1 MTDIINKSLRVGEYP
16 KLWKQEFIS
25 PVPKV
30 THPKTIKDLRKISST
45 SDYSK
50 VYESF
55 LKDWIMEDIS
65 PNIDIGQFGG
75 QAGMGTEH
83 MLVCLVN
90 RILTLLDNNTDPTV
104 VIAAMVDWASAFDR
118 QDPTLGIQKFL
129 KMGVR
134 TSLIP
139 VLISYLTERK
149 MRVKYNDE
157 LSDEYDLIG
166 GGPQGTLLGGI
177 EYLVQSNDN
186 ADCVEE
192 EDRFKYVDD
201 LSILEVLCLTGF
213 LIEYDTRNHVPS
225 DIGTEQMFLPPEATG
240 TQSNLDEIARWT
252 DDHMMSINVS
262 KTNYMLFT
270 RSITDFATRLTLNGV
285 KIDQIKEQK
294 VCGVWITDNLK
305 WEKNSRELSKRAF
318 ARISMLT
325 KLKYVGVCQDDLKDV
340 YVLFI
345 RSVLEYCSVVWHSSL
360 TKEDANILERVQ
372 KTSLRIILGESYV
385 SYQSALEICN
395 LKTLSERRDDRCL
408 TFAKKCLK
416 HEVNSRLFPL
426 NAYCHD
432 LHDKPKEKFIVNFA
446 KTGALQKSAIPYL
459 QRRLNSEYM

>member
-1 MTDIINKSLRVGEYP
+1 M
-16 KLWKQEFIS
+16 
-25 PVPKV
+25 
-30 THPKTIKDLRKISST
+30 
-45 SDYSK
+45 
-50 VYESF
+50 
-55 LKDWIMEDIS
+55 M
-65 PNIDIGQFGG
+65 
-75 QAGMGTEH
+75 
-83 MLVCLVN
+83 
-90 RILTLLDNNTDPTV
+90 
-104 VIAAMVDWASAFDR
+104 
-118 QDPTLGIQKFL
+118 
-129 KMGVR
+129 
-134 TSLIP
+134 
-139 VLISYLTERK
+139 
-149 MRVKYNDE
+149 
-157 LSDEYDLIG
+157 SDEYDLIG